1 MPRTFV
7 GKAMVLDRDVLV
19 GGVVNGI
26 GFELRAN
33 FDGVSEVVLFSK
45 LLK

>member
-1 MPRTFV
+1 MFV
-7 GKAMVLDRDVLV
+7 V
-19 GGVVNGI
+19 GGLGVGV